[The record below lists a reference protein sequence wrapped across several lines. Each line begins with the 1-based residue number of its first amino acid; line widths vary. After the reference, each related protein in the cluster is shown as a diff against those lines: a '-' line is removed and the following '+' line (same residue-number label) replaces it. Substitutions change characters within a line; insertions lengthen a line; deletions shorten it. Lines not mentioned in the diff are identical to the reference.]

1 LKYNPLPFDYQP
13 WGKFKTK
20 RLGPW
25 TPLIW
30 QVRLGHIRW
39 VTGDALGHEPGGGGG
54 NIGAAARER
63 TTTAAPVDD
72 VTSVWVYKRLSLEY
86 QLLLQLHQWGSSSND
101 ASLPPLPPIPIL
113 TGQLSDASSSP
124 LQIHVAL
131 QCRKQ
136 HHGEIL
142 AVQVNATIPRLQLE
156 IHAAMVPHL
165 AHAMAGLSFLL
176 CKDRAFSNP
185 LKPAPA
191 PKPALVVAGSSSNT
205 HSNQNN
211 QNSLTRMLSGTLAL
225 SSSLASSSLQGDVQE
240 MDNEESEDDENAV
253 AASKNDEDDNDDS
266 INDKHQPPQQIP
278 MPQRLFYPPTMIQ
291 TSITTSMRPNHPVRI
306 HPRSKNWQTYTDTQH
321 CRANTTAGRM
331 AHTQTLQKMMMT
343 TS

>member
-1 LKYNPLPFDYQP
+1 MMA
-13 WGKFKTK
+13 
-20 RLGPW
+20 
-25 TPLIW
+25 
-30 QVRLGHIRW
+30 
-39 VTGDALGHEPGGGGG
+39 AL
-54 NIGAAARER
+54 
-63 TTTAAPVDD
+63 VDD
-72 VTSVWVYKRLSLEY
+72 GTSVWVYKRLSLEY
-86 QLLLQLHQWGSSSND
+86 QLLLQPHRWGGSND

-253 AASKNDEDDNDDS
+253 AASKNDEDDNDYS
-266 INDKHQPPQQIP
+266 IDNEHHQQMMVIPPPRHWRWMAICNVATTTTW
-278 MPQRLFYPPTMIQ
+278 MLPQPGRVVLPHVEVT
-291 TSITTSMRPNHPVRI
+291 TITHHV
-306 HPRSKNWQTYTDTQH
+306 
-321 CRANTTAGRM
+321 
-331 AHTQTLQKMMMT
+331 
-343 TS
+343 